1 MVAASPCR
9 IPAWPRRRD
18 PVPMDIRVRSLL
30 GSDCWSSANALISW
44 RGWESDFR
52 MLSMEGPPG
61 IIRTSYSLRSSRA
74 SS

>member
-1 MVAASPCR
+1 M
-9 IPAWPRRRD
+9 
-18 PVPMDIRVRSLL
+18 PMDIRVRSLV
-30 GSDCWSSANALISW
+30 GSDCWSSANALIIW

-52 MLSMEGPPG
+52 MVSMEGPPG